1 MQSSPLLNELIE
13 SKNRFI
19 WISWLGFLLSS
30 VLYIIV
36 AYLGTYSA
44 LQRPSQLTDT
54 ILYGCV
60 GIAIV
65 AGVCSLIISRVICS
79 ETKLRKKFQEIPKI
93 ERLAKSRGGKVDR
106 GLLDKLDS
114 LTLDEQ
120 RIYSIFSGYTG
131 WYVVIEAVVDLIAVI
146 GLVPAILGR
155 DFQLYFYFGIPA
167 IVLKVLHYPKGN
179 AFLELIELIA
189 QKGAVS

>member
-93 ERLAKSRGGKVDR
+93 ERLAKSRGGKVDH